1 MKLYSARSIHLPLSI
16 TCTYSMQL
24 ICRGECDMKQ
34 NKRAIFLICATAIV
48 TSGLAILPWFI
59 I

>member
-1 MKLYSARSIHLPLSI
+1 
-16 TCTYSMQL
+16 
-24 ICRGECDMKQ
+24 MKQ
-34 NKRAIFLICATAIV
+34 KNRAIFLICATAIV

>member
-1 MKLYSARSIHLPLSI
+1 
-16 TCTYSMQL
+16 
-24 ICRGECDMKQ
+24 MKQ
-34 NKRAIFLICATAIV
+34 NKRAMLLIFTIAIV

>member
-1 MKLYSARSIHLPLSI
+1 
-16 TCTYSMQL
+16 MQL
-24 ICRGECDMKQ
+24 ICRGECNMKQ
-34 NKRAIFLICATAIV
+34 NKQAIFLIFATAIV

>member
-1 MKLYSARSIHLPLSI
+1 
-16 TCTYSMQL
+16 MQL
-24 ICRGECDMKQ
+24 ICGGECNMKQ
-34 NKRAIFLICATAIV
+34 NKQAIFLIFATAIV

>member
-1 MKLYSARSIHLPLSI
+1 M
-16 TCTYSMQL
+16 
-24 ICRGECDMKQ
+24 CRGECDMKQ
-34 NKRAIFLICATAIV
+34 NKQAIVLIFATAIV